1 MTLYEAV
8 KAELLQYSASK
19 STIEK
24 ALVDAGLE
32 PSATYSASE
41 KTNVARVVITI
52 LRRLVSLASENEGG
66 FAQSYNVGEL
76 KKYIK
81 SFAAENG
88 LSDLVEDLS
97 TDDTINDK
105 SDIW

>member
-32 PSATYSASE
+32 PSATYSASD
-41 KTNVARVVITI
+41 KVNVARVVITI

-66 FAQSYNVGEL
+66 FSQSYNVGEL
-76 KKYIK
+76 KKYLK
-81 SFAAENG
+81 LFAAENG
-88 LSDLVEDLS
+88 LSDLVEDIS
-97 TDDTINDK
+97 TDDQINDK